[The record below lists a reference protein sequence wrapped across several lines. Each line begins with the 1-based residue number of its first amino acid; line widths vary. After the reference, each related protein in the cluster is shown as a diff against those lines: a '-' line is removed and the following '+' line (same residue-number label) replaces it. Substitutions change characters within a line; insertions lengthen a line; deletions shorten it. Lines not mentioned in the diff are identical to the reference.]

1 MSKQVK
7 KQPPVRPVT
16 TKALQLSM
24 LERWNVKLK
33 SKQKVIL
40 YISLGLSLL
49 FSIFLF
55 DVKVSEMNDDSM
67 YIEGGFTFVQNI
79 HQTASAVAQLYP
91 LLLSVPIRFFGVNLI
106 LLKSLS
112 VVFMLIHLLFFYLAF
127 KDRLPMVILVPV
139 VLIVAVNSQI
149 QTYASLTFTEALFMA
164 LQGIF
169 VYYFFNVLDKTEGNN
184 SLKSTWYYWLIL
196 AFWVFMM
203 SFCKNLGVIT
213 IVIVA
218 VALLLQKRFWHLLY
232 AMVAII
238 LIRIPTEEFKKWL
251 WNMDQLAF
259 QTSLFRQIDPYNA
272 SKGMETNAGLV
283 TRFFTN
289 IDLYVAK
296 RLYQIFGF
304 VSSESTATSGFWIF
318 FTVVLFFI
326 ALIYCFKNK
335 NNYVML
341 AIIYSTAM
349 MAATFIVQQ
358 VQWDQ
363 LRYIL
368 IYIPFILTIFFYAI
382 YSMVIKR
389 SSFTQL
395 IYVIFAGIFLFS
407 SVITST
413 GKVVKNFATLKKNMS
428 GDIYYGYSEDWANL
442 LKMSAYCADSLPP
455 TAFVASRK
463 APMSFIYGHGKKFYP
478 VYTWFSQDPDTVL
491 SVFKKEHVTHV
502 IAASLRRNPKKIDGQ
517 IITTV
522 HGLLQTIAK
531 KYPEKLVQVKQIG
544 ETEPAYLFEIKY

>member
-1 MSKQVK
+1 
-7 KQPPVRPVT
+7 
-16 TKALQLSM
+16 
-24 LERWNVKLK
+24 
-33 SKQKVIL
+33 
-40 YISLGLSLL
+40 
-49 FSIFLF
+49 
-55 DVKVSEMNDDSM
+55 MNDDSM

-91 LLLSVPIRFFGVNLI
+91 LLLSIPIRFFGVNLI

-127 KDRLPMVILVPV
+127 KDRMPMVILVPV
-139 VLIVAVNSQI
+139 VLIVAINSQI

-169 VYYFFNVLDKTEGNN
+169 VYYFFKVMDKTEGNN
-184 SLKSTWYYWLIL
+184 SLKNTWYYWLIL
-196 AFWVFMM
+196 AFWVFLM
-203 SFCKNLGVIT
+203 SFCKNLGIVT
-213 IVIVA
+213 IAVVA

-232 AMVAII
+232 AMVAI
-238 LIRIPTEEFKKWL
+238 LLLRIPTEELKKWL
-251 WNMDQLAF
+251 WHMDQLAF
-259 QTSLFRQIDPYNA
+259 QTSLFRQKDPYNA
-272 SKGMETNAGLV
+272 SNGMETNAGLV

-304 VSSESTATSGFWIF
+304 VSIESTATSGFWIF

-326 ALIYCFKNK
+326 ALIYCLKNK
-335 NNYVML
+335 NNYILL

-368 IYIPFILTIFFYAI
+368 IYIPFILSIFFYAI
-382 YSMVIKR
+382 YSMVIKK

-395 IYVIFAGIFLFS
+395 IYVIFASVFFFSTLF
-407 SVITST
+407 TST
-413 GKVVKNFATLKKNMS
+413 GKAVKNFSTLKKNMS

-455 TAFVASRK
+455 TAYVASRK
-463 APMSFIYGHGKKFYP
+463 APMSFIYSHGKQFYP

-491 SVFKKEHVTHV
+491 NTFKNAHVTHI

-517 IITTV
+517 IITTM

-531 KYPEKLVQVKQIG
+531 KYPEKLIQVKQVG